1 MKTILFSTLVVAGL
15 AGLLAPATSR
25 AVDDEC
31 AAEIDKFC
39 GDTVVGQFR
48 VVECLKVH
56 ADKFTPSCKAQIQA
70 QAKAIKAELKKVG
83 KACRND
89 IDKFCAKVDPGQ
101 GRIAKCL
108 EDNAGSLSAGCV
120 SSIKRASK

>member
-1 MKTILFSTLVVAGL
+1 MKRILFSMLVVAGL
-15 AGLLAPATSR
+15 AGLFAPTASR

-31 AAEIDKFC
+31 AAQIDKFC

-56 ADKFTPSCKAQIQA
+56 ADQFTPSCKAQIQA

-83 KACRND
+83 EACRGD
-89 IDKFCAKVDPGQ
+89 IDKFCPKVEPGG
-101 GRIAKCL
+101 GRIAACL
-108 EDNAGSLSAGCV
+108 KDNAGSLSARCV
-120 SSIKRASK
+120 ASIKKH